1 MTARLKLSLNLYWP
15 LFIALAVSICAVEIW
30 VVSSIFFMQNPNAL
44 AFGMTADIV
53 IVIPSLYCFF
63 VVRRKQAPV
72 ITLVP
77 VIVLSLAVAS
87 FILPVEQQNYL
98 EIVKKAVPL
107 LELIALGYIAARIR
121 AIIKNFHEVKQSE
134 IYFID
139 ALAESCKR
147 VLGRLPVLGFV
158 LTEFTLVYFAFG
170 GWFRKFVNLDSN
182 NLPFS
187 YHRKSGYAAILGII
201 MMVLLAETAAL
212 HLLLQVWSKVA
223 AWIFTGLSM
232 YSLFWLLGD
241 YHAMRLHPIVLG
253 QNVLFIRTG
262 LRWRA
267 TLPLADIAAIQKFNA
282 RAKRAKDYLGLAVF
296 GDPRLIIHCKQPVL
310 VQGSFGIKRK
320 VNRLGMTVDD
330 EKLFLE
336 TLHQRLSIENH

>member
-1 MTARLKLSLNLYWP
+1 MTARIKFSLNLYWP

-30 VVSSIFFMQNPNAL
+30 IVSSAFFMQNPNAL
-44 AFGMTADIV
+44 AFGITADIV
-53 IVIPSLYCFF
+53 IVIPSAYCFF
-63 VVRRKQAPV
+63 LVRKKQAPM

-77 VIVLSLAVAS
+77 VIVLSLAAAS
-87 FILPVEQQNYL
+87 SILPTGQQNYL
-98 EIVKKAVPL
+98 EAVKKTVPL
-107 LELIALGYIAARIR
+107 LELVALGYIATKIR

-139 ALAESCKR
+139 ALTESCKR
-147 VLGRLPVLGFV
+147 VLGKLPVLGFV

-170 GWFRKFVNLDSN
+170 GWFKKFVTLDSN

-187 YHRKSGYAAILGII
+187 YHRKSGYAAVLGII
-201 MMVLLAETAAL
+201 MMILLAETTAL

-223 AWIFTGLSM
+223 AWIFTGLSI

-267 TLPLADIAAIQKFNA
+267 MLPLANIAAIQKFNA
-282 RAKRAKDYLGLAVF
+282 REKRTKDYLGLSVF
-296 GDPRLIIHCKQPVL
+296 GDPHLVIYCKQPVV
-310 VQGSFGIKRK
+310 VQGLFGIKREAC
-320 VNRLGMTVDD
+320 RIGLTVDD

-336 TLHQRLSIENH
+336 TLHQRLRIENC